1 MKEKKRSK
9 EQQRFIDYLDKAI
22 AEYTAK
28 HGNDYDELYELIEIE
43 RTRLNNN

>member
-1 MKEKKRSK
+1 MKKKRSK

-28 HGNDYDELYELIEIE
+28 YGNDTDELYELISLE
-43 RTRLNNN
+43 RTKIEDL